1 MTQSKLEGLL
11 KIDNESYNL
20 LRVLTMFMKLDN
32 SQEVPLQAIAVFWY
46 VATYQNCSKRDIEI
60 FFKMSK
66 ASASRMTDYISR
78 YHRLGK
84 SGLGLVSKEQDP
96 KDKRR
101 TLLKLTRK
109 GKDLIEKSFTTL
121 YEDIK
126 SYEGEF
132 EEWISRLKTHLELE
146 KCYEN
151 ISSTE
156 IKNDNKLDYP

>member
-32 SQEVPLQAIAVFWY
+32 SQEVPLQAMAVFWY
-46 VATYQNCSKRDIEI
+46 VATYQNCSKKDIEF

-66 ASASRMTDYISR
+66 ASTSRMTDYISR

-126 SYEGEF
+126 SYEEEF
-132 EEWISRLKTHLELE
+132 EE
-146 KCYEN
+146 
-151 ISSTE
+151 
-156 IKNDNKLDYP
+156 

>member
-20 LRVLTMFMKLDN
+20 LRVLTMFMKLDS
-32 SQEVPLQAIAVFWY
+32 SQEVPLQAMAIFWY
-46 VATYQNCSKRDIEI
+46 VATYQNCSKKDIEEY
-60 FFKMSK
+60 FKMSK

-84 SGLGLVSKEQDP
+84 AGLGLISKEQDP

-109 GKDLIEKSFTTL
+109 GKDLIEKSFNTL

-126 SYEGEF
+126 SFDDEYE
-132 EEWISRLKTHLELE
+132 K
-146 KCYEN
+146 
-151 ISSTE
+151 
-156 IKNDNKLDYP
+156 

>member
-1 MTQSKLEGLL
+1 MTQSKLEELL

-32 SQEVPLQAIAVFWY
+32 TQEVPLQAMAVFWY
-46 VATYQNCSKRDIEI
+46 VATYQNCSKNDIEKY
-60 FFKMSK
+60 FEMSK
-66 ASASRMTDYISR
+66 SSCSRMTDYISR

-84 SGLGLVSKEQDP
+84 AGLGLISKAQDP

-121 YEDIK
+121 YEDVK
-126 SYEGEF
+126 SFELEF
-132 EEWISRLKTHLELE
+132 EE
-146 KCYEN
+146 
-151 ISSTE
+151 
-156 IKNDNKLDYP
+156 

>member
-20 LRVLTMFMKLDN
+20 LRVLTMFMKLDD
-32 SQEVPLQAIAVFWY
+32 SQEVPLQAMAVFWY
-46 VATYQNCSKRDIEI
+46 VATYQNCSKKDIEN

-66 ASASRMTDYISR
+66 ASSSRMTDYISR

-84 SGLGLVSKEQDP
+84 SGLGLITKDQDP

-109 GKDLIEKSFTTL
+109 GKDLIEKSFNTL
-121 YEDIK
+121 YEDVK
-126 SYEGEF
+126 DFQELDF
-132 EEWISRLKTHLELE
+132 EK
-146 KCYEN
+146 
-151 ISSTE
+151 
-156 IKNDNKLDYP
+156 

>member
-1 MTQSKLEGLL
+1 MTQARLEGLL

-20 LRVLTMFMKLDN
+20 LRVLTLFMKLDN
-32 SQEVPLQAIAVFWY
+32 TQDVPLQAIAVFWY
-46 VATYQNCSKRDIEI
+46 VATYQNCSKKDIEEY
-60 FFKMSK
+60 FEMSK

-84 SGLGLVSKEQDP
+84 AGLGLISKEQDP

-109 GKDLIEKSFTTL
+109 GKDLIEKSFNTL

-126 SYEGEF
+126 SFEDEYE
-132 EEWISRLKTHLELE
+132 K
-146 KCYEN
+146 
-151 ISSTE
+151 
-156 IKNDNKLDYP
+156 

>member
-1 MTQSKLEGLL
+1 MTQARLEGLL

-20 LRVLTMFMKLDN
+20 LRVLTLFMKLDN
-32 SQEVPLQAIAVFWY
+32 TQDVPLQAIAVFWY
-46 VATYQNCSKRDIEI
+46 VATYQNCSKKDIEEY
-60 FFKMSK
+60 FKMSK

-84 SGLGLVSKEQDP
+84 AGLGLISKEQDP

-109 GKDLIEKSFTTL
+109 GKDLIEKSFNTL

-126 SYEGEF
+126 SFDDEYE
-132 EEWISRLKTHLELE
+132 K
-146 KCYEN
+146 
-151 ISSTE
+151 
-156 IKNDNKLDYP
+156 